1 MANRDIPPIVAAPG
15 AAKKG
20 PSATGTPRAPT
31 QIERRMRWLKP
42 LVFLFGLY
50 PLIRLVIFGFTDGLT
65 ANPVQFIQYSTGI
78 WALVWICITLAVTP
92 VRHLTGLTW
101 LLRLRRMIGLFAFF
115 YALLHFITYLWFD
128 EFFNIPAIAHDVLQ
142 RPFILVGFVSFV
154 ILVLLALTSPKAMVR
169 KLGRRWIAL
178 HRGVYL
184 AAGLAVL
191 HFWWMKSGK
200 NDLFEPKI
208 YLIVVAVLLAFRVV
222 WALLH
227 RKPASHAAR

>member
-1 MANRDIPPIVAAPG
+1 
-15 AAKKG
+15 
-20 PSATGTPRAPT
+20 
-31 QIERRMRWLKP
+31 MRWLKP

-50 PLIRLVIFGFTDGLT
+50 PLLRLVFFGFTDGLT

-92 VRHLTGLTW
+92 VRLLTGLSW

-115 YALLHFITYLWFD
+115 YALLHFVTYLWFD
-128 EFFNIPAIAHDVLQ
+128 EFFNIPAIVHDVAQ

-154 ILVLLALTSPKAMVR
+154 LLLVLALTSPKAVVR
-169 KLGRRWIAL
+169 KLGRRWITL
-178 HRGVYL
+178 HRAVYA
-184 AAGLAVL
+184 AAGFAVL

-208 YLIVVAVLLAFRVV
+208 YLAVVAVLLAFRLI
-222 WALLH
+222 WAFWH
-227 RKPASHAAR
+227 RTPNAQAGRS

>member
-1 MANRDIPPIVAAPG
+1 MANRDSTPIGTAQEKGQHAAAPR
-15 AAKKG
+15 A
-20 PSATGTPRAPT
+20 PRAPT
-31 QIERRMRWLKP
+31 QVERRMRWLKP

-50 PLIRLVIFGFTDGLT
+50 PLLRLVFFGFTDGLT

-92 VRHLTGLTW
+92 IRLLTGLSW

-115 YALLHFITYLWFD
+115 YALLHFVTYLWFD
-128 EFFNIPAIAHDVLQ
+128 EFFNVPAIVHDVAQ

-154 ILVLLALTSPKAMVR
+154 LLLALALTSPKAVVR
-169 KLGRRWIAL
+169 KLGRRWITL
-178 HRGVYL
+178 HRAVYA
-184 AAGLAVL
+184 AAGFAVL

-208 YLIVVAVLLAFRVV
+208 YLAVVAVLLAFRLI

-227 RKPASHAAR
+227 RAPNAQAGRC

>member
-1 MANRDIPPIVAAPG
+1 MANRDNPSIG
-15 AAKKG
+15 SERTAAKKVPQAPG
-20 PSATGTPRAPT
+20 KPRAPT

-50 PLIRLVIFGFTDGLT
+50 PLIRLVILGFTDGLT
-65 ANPVQFIQYSTGI
+65 ANPVQFIQYSTGT
-78 WALVWICITLAVTP
+78 WSLVWICITLAVTP
-92 VRHLTGLTW
+92 ARHLTGWTW

-128 EFFNIPAIAHDVLQ
+128 EFFNIPAIARDVLQ

-169 KLGRRWIAL
+169 KLGRRWITL
-178 HRGVYL
+178 HRAVYV
-184 AAGLAVL
+184 ATGLAVL

-208 YLIVVAVLLAFRVV
+208 YLIVVAVLLAFRLG

-227 RKPASHAAR
+227 